1 MEQFN
6 FEITLNYCLNICT
19 IKPPNSYTALL
30 EIITQKFA
38 VSNLD
43 KLVYFNEEEELRISN
58 ESDYYKLFDHADK
71 NSLKDIEII
80 IKSEQDKSNRK
91 KSTRKKS
98 KHAIPST
105 KSKHLGQEDCLNG
118 KNGLFR
124 SH

>member
-6 FEITLNYCLNICT
+6 FEITLNYCLNTCT
-19 IKPPNSYTALL
+19 IKPPNCYSALL
-30 EIITQKFA
+30 EIITQKFD

-43 KLVYFNEEEELRISN
+43 KLVYYDDEDEIRIST
-58 ESDYYKLFDHADK
+58 ESDYFKLFDYVDK
-71 NSLKDIEII
+71 NSIKDIEII

-98 KHAIPST
+98 KHILPPSKT
-105 KSKHLGQEDCLNG
+105 KHVGQDDCLNG
-118 KNGLFR
+118 K